1 MDSITNALFSGLILR
16 NFITMDRTTAEII
29 FLVVCVVIG
38 LLGAIVNHVTTNRR
52 EGGDDDNQ
60 G

>member
-1 MDSITNALFSGLILR
+1 
-16 NFITMDRTTAEII
+16 MDRTTAEII

-38 LLGAIVNHVTTNRR
+38 LLGAIVDRVTTTRR
-52 EGGDDDNQ
+52 KGGDDDNQ